1 MNHNLIIFPWI
12 NCVGFSLFEFINAFG
27 DINGISD
34 ARIYFRN
41 IPIEKIKQNQQYQFS
56 CLFKATLS
64 KYMITNSHVYSTI
77 DHFSPNH
84 FSIKFNLQYIKK
96 CYWRIRI
103 MYSIDIVQNYAAG
116 NFFLYAYL
124 YVHDL
129 MANCLGRCPCKQM
142 NNTQINAKSNF
153 IR

>member
-1 MNHNLIIFPWI
+1 MYCRGNSGNSVPLVMTISIYINVIYYHENMNHNLIIFPWI

-64 KYMITNSHVYSTI
+64 KYMITNSHDYSTI

-96 CYWRIRI
+96 LLKNKNDVFDRYRSELCCR
-103 MYSIDIVQNYAAG
+103 
-116 NFFLYAYL
+116 
-124 YVHDL
+124 
-129 MANCLGRCPCKQM
+129 
-142 NNTQINAKSNF
+142 
-153 IR
+153 

>member
-1 MNHNLIIFPWI
+1 M
-12 NCVGFSLFEFINAFG
+12 
-27 DINGISD
+27 SD

-41 IPIEKIKQNQQYQFS
+41 IHIEKIKQNQQYQFS

-64 KYMITNSHVYSTI
+64 KYMITNSHVYSI
-77 DHFSPNH
+77 FDHFSPIH

-96 CYWRIRI
+96 LLKNKNDGIRSISFRI
-103 MYSIDIVQNYAAG
+103 MPQVTSSFMLTRV
-116 NFFLYAYL
+116 
-124 YVHDL
+124 VHDL

-142 NNTQINAKSNF
+142 NNTQINPKSNF